1 MKIMHHQPPSIIKS
15 SINWL
20 NQSLFYFH
28 NAFKKST
35 VYTNVKAMIQNA
47 NQLLSWLWSVGDK
60 IMMTLLWCVR
70 SFLFLCFASRLA
82 KSWNEQEE
90 TRIKK
95 KKIVRFQTDY
105 CLVTMLLNERGRSK
119 KIAVLRPKHLQL
131 ILYSF
136 NKTFLKQIKQTNK
149 QTVLTLNTY
158 TLAVLVSKRNKN
170 GIIKY

>member
-35 VYTNVKAMIQNA
+35 VYKCQGNDTKCKSITIMIVIRRRQDYDDFVVMCTFFFVFVFCISSSKVVKRARG
-47 NQLLSWLWSVGDK
+47 NQDQEKKLYVSKLIIVWS
-60 IMMTLLWCVR
+60 R
-70 SFLFLCFASRLA
+70 CF
-82 KSWNEQEE
+82 W
-90 TRIKK
+90 
-95 KKIVRFQTDY
+95 
-105 CLVTMLLNERGRSK
+105 MRSK

-136 NKTFLKQIKQTNK
+136 NKTFF
-149 QTVLTLNTY
+149 
-158 TLAVLVSKRNKN
+158 
-170 GIIKY
+170 